1 MNTLTR
7 FLPWARCS
15 LALCLVF
22 SLPVAHG
29 ELIGTDQLAV
39 SPASRADADGP
50 SAPGSATS
58 GNSSSDKAA
67 IQGFVSRADVQK
79 KMQALGLSA
88 VITAQRIALLN
99 DEEARQL
106 ADKIN
111 ALPAGGNLSNL
122 SSTDII
128 ILLLGAILLVLVV

>member
-1 MNTLTR
+1 MHISSR
-7 FLPWARCS
+7 FAPPPRGS
-15 LALCLVF
+15 LALCLALVF
-22 SLPVAHG
+22 PLAHAELIATDQVSAPVA
-29 ELIGTDQLAV
+29 
-39 SPASRADADGP
+39 ASANREAQASSGAASQADA
-50 SAPGSATS
+50 T
-58 GNSSSDKAA
+58 SDKAA
-67 IQGFVSRADVQK
+67 IQGFVARADIQK

-99 DEEARQL
+99 DAEARQL

>member
-1 MNTLTR
+1 MHTPFTAWQR
-7 FLPWARCS
+7 
-15 LALCLVF
+15 LALAICFSLV
-22 SLPVAHG
+22 LPVAHG
-29 ELIGTDQLAV
+29 ELIGTDQVEAPSAV
-39 SPASRADADGP
+39 SGNQDPQASSGK
-50 SAPGSATS
+50 TS
-58 GNSSSDKAA
+58 QASTTSDKAA
-67 IQGFVSRADVQK
+67 IQGFVSRADIQK
-79 KMQALGLSA
+79 KMQDLGLSA

-99 DEEARQL
+99 DAEARQL

>member
-1 MNTLTR
+1 MNIPSR
-7 FLPWARCS
+7 FVRWHRGT
-15 LALCLVF
+15 LALCLALVF
-22 SLPVAHG
+22 PVAHG
-29 ELIGTDQLAV
+29 ELIGTDQV
-39 SPASRADADGP
+39 TV
-50 SAPGSATS
+50 PGEVS
-58 GNSSSDKAA
+58 GNKQPQASSGTASQTDVSSDKAA
-67 IQGFVSRADVQK
+67 IQGFVARADIQK

-99 DEEARQL
+99 DAEARQL